1 MHSHDEG
8 TGLVFGRKAAW
19 YLATCPLSTSVFL
32 RTSLSTCPRW
42 SSFVARTGPGLLRL
56 ALKIILIWN
65 AHLWSLTWQASLVLT
80 CWNSWSPGDAWKTHS
95 GGTEPAPPTCWEPRL
110 TRKPPTFQQ
119 FSKEEKLVQLREEQL
134 GS

>member
-1 MHSHDEG
+1 MHSHDEEG
-8 TGLVFGRKAAW
+8 KLVSGRKAAW
-19 YLATCPLSTSVFL
+19 YSSTCPLSTSVLL

-42 SSFVARTGPGLLRL
+42 SSFVARTGPGLLKL

-110 TRKPPTFQQ
+110 TRKPTFQQ
-119 FSKEEKLVQLREEQL
+119 FEEEKLVQPGEEQL